1 MARALPASRHER
13 QRSTGGYLPIEDH
26 GIVGNLHTVALVGNE
41 GTIDWFC
48 PGRFDAPSLF
58 GSILDSEDGGCFS
71 LQPAGERFTTKQ
83 LYLPGT
89 AVLVTRFFTE
99 GGVGEI
105 TDFMPLED
113 SSCSIVRRIEVV
125 RGSVRF
131 RLACRPAFDYARA
144 PHRLAVDG
152 QLATFLAADGM
163 CELRSATVPLEAD
176 GDMAVAEL
184 TLARGERASFT
195 LSVGKAGPVW
205 DEDAV
210 EVAFRATVDF
220 WRRWIGQSTY
230 RGRWRE
236 VVDRSAI
243 TLKLLTYLPT
253 GAVVAAPTTSLPEHI
268 GGPRNWDYRYCW
280 LRDSAFT
287 MFAFLRLGFREEAFA
302 YMAWLHGL
310 GYQRHDG
317 VPLQVMYTLDG
328 QSDLKEFELTHLSGY
343 RDSPPVRVGNG
354 AADQLQL
361 DVYGEVIDAVYLAE
375 RGGMPLSYTLWVKL
389 RTILDWLAEN
399 WDQPDESIWEVRG
412 GRREFTYSRIM
423 TWVAFDRAIRI
434 QTKRGLPADTRA
446 WRLARDAAYEWV
458 MTHGWSEARQ
468 AFNQY
473 ADSDVLDASVLIL
486 PLVLMIAP
494 SDPRMLSTL
503 DAIRDDLVSD
513 SFVFRYD
520 PEEAADDGLP
530 GREGSFSLC
539 SFWYVECLTRAGK
552 LDEARL
558 VFEKMLGYANHLGL
572 YSEEIGASGEALGNF
587 PQAFT
592 HLGLISAAFDLDR
605 ALG

>member
-131 RLACRPAFDYARA
+131 RVACRPAFDYARA

-220 WRRWIGQSTY
+220 WRRWIG
-230 RGRWRE
+230 
-236 VVDRSAI
+236 
-243 TLKLLTYLPT
+243 
-253 GAVVAAPTTSLPEHI
+253 
-268 GGPRNWDYRYCW
+268 
-280 LRDSAFT
+280 
-287 MFAFLRLGFREEAFA
+287 
-302 YMAWLHGL
+302 
-310 GYQRHDG
+310 
-317 VPLQVMYTLDG
+317 
-328 QSDLKEFELTHLSGY
+328 
-343 RDSPPVRVGNG
+343 
-354 AADQLQL
+354 
-361 DVYGEVIDAVYLAE
+361 
-375 RGGMPLSYTLWVKL
+375 
-389 RTILDWLAEN
+389 
-399 WDQPDESIWEVRG
+399 
-412 GRREFTYSRIM
+412 
-423 TWVAFDRAIRI
+423 
-434 QTKRGLPADTRA
+434 
-446 WRLARDAAYEWV
+446 
-458 MTHGWSEARQ
+458 
-468 AFNQY
+468 
-473 ADSDVLDASVLIL
+473 
-486 PLVLMIAP
+486 
-494 SDPRMLSTL
+494 
-503 DAIRDDLVSD
+503 
-513 SFVFRYD
+513 
-520 PEEAADDGLP
+520 
-530 GREGSFSLC
+530 
-539 SFWYVECLTRAGK
+539 
-552 LDEARL
+552 
-558 VFEKMLGYANHLGL
+558 
-572 YSEEIGASGEALGNF
+572 
-587 PQAFT
+587 
-592 HLGLISAAFDLDR
+592 
-605 ALG
+605 